1 MWSKIGVGKMKN
13 YYFEESGHYKIRK
26 YIDADNK
33 EGAIE
38 DYEDWLNEEFYSGYI
53 ELESKDREVTEVE
66 E

>member
-1 MWSKIGVGKMKN
+1 MKN
-13 YYFEESGHYKIRK
+13 YYIEESGQYKIRK
-26 YIDADNK
+26 HIDAYNK